1 MEIFASYS
9 GFDFLVFYFMML
21 ITCVFVGL
29 WIPANLRPEGAHA
42 EVNDMQEIA
51 FLSGGKVR
59 HATALM
65 AKLFAQGGLAEAE
78 NKRLRVARTELD
90 VSDVERSILREI
102 GALKLS
108 HFKKTL
114 QNEAREVEA
123 RLIQRGL
130 LMDQGDRLQLRV
142 LSTLPYIVL
151 FAIGLYREQ
160 AGAAAGEPTGFLVVL
175 LCLTAIAGV
184 IRAVRLNAR
193 TMMGNAAIRDLE
205 ERSGRLKRAPQASEA
220 GYAVAIFGTGVL
232 VGTPW
237 EPVHATRQAAYGGA
251 GGDTGDH
258 SDSGGDSGCGG
269 GGCGGCGG

>member
-29 WIPANLRPEGAHA
+29 WIPANLRPEGTRADLT
-42 EVNDMQEIA
+42 EVQDIA
-51 FLSGGKVR
+51 LLSGGKER

-65 AKLFAQGGLAEAE
+65 AQLYAQGGLAEAE
-78 NKRLRVARTELD
+78 NKRLRVAQTDLD
-90 VSDVERSILREI
+90 VSEAERSILREL

-108 HFKKTL
+108 HIKKTL
-114 QNEAREVEA
+114 HAEALRVEA
-123 RLIQRGL
+123 GLIKRGL
-130 LMDQGDRLQLRV
+130 LMDQGQRLQLRV

-151 FAIGLYREQ
+151 FAIGFYRQQ
-160 AGAAAGEPTGFLVVL
+160 AGAAIGESTGFLIIL
-175 LCLTAIAGV
+175 LCLTALAGL

-193 TMMGNAAIRDLE
+193 TMMGNVAMRDLE
-205 ERSGRLKRAPQASEA
+205 EGSSRLKRAPQAAEA